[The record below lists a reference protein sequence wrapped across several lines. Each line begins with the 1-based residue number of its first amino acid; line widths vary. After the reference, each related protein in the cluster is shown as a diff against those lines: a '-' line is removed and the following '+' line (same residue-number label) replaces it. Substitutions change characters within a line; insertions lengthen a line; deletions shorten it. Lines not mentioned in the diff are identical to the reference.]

1 VALVSVVVE
10 EYDQTLR
17 EVAAAFQPAV
27 PVTTSV
33 TELNSIKQSA
43 SFKVKD

>member
-1 VALVSVVVE
+1 ME
-10 EYDQTLR
+10 EVYDQILR
-17 EVAAAFQPAV
+17 EVVAAFQPAV

-33 TELNSIKQSA
+33 TVLNSMKQSA